1 MVYKISE
8 VSNLETALLYPYR
21 ILRTASNTLSELLR
35 YSEPFITQLTNY
47 TTQSGVIEYRIDVE
61 LNPNKVPFIEFINA
75 DILSE
80 CADIYEVETTDKQLL
95 IRTVSILS
103 KPVDIA
109 VYEVYSLQQI
119 TDLLSKLKAILDEKS
134 AELDD
139 TDTEADDIK
148 IIGKWVVADGVKVPD
163 LVMIDKDS
171 DGLLF
176 GDSSCILSG
185 AVSSQ
190 QLVNPTQR
198 LLESMLKCL
207 TDQLTIKISDKQNR
221 VFEGFYNGLLTID
234 AGTDILVFRNCRAV
248 IQLNKIT
255 CETLIIDNCPFVFFK
270 EDQCKIGTLEIRH
283 STVTINSDTEIDRI
297 MLSRMS
303 TVNQVQCKLGTLL
316 LLEAGSTYY
325 VPELNNDNTIEHVEI
340 KAIQGQFCVNDKP
353 VYLHHQNVSFRRG
366 QVEDPVPISDI
377 KIDIVISGGDT
388 PTPTPE
394 GKIYSPFTDWYWSGD
409 SRVVQMIAATG
420 TDGKGYG
427 GEALAKLQ
435 EVQSEIE
442 SEGVDHNILLWWGV
456 NGLYSGAQAYAAVY
470 KNIANIVGDSAMVF
484 VGTVGYCPN
493 GSGSGRVDGGG
504 GQPLDS
510 FNDQIE
516 QFNVDLKAELV
527 NVSNIHVLDINEY
540 IYTLEA
546 EHGAAWLTSD
556 NLHYLPAASQAIYDW
571 VCNQITNTKQDYP
584 DAPTSTNAGRIW
596 NWFKYANIPN
606 VSNRPELIAGI
617 IGNCQQ
623 ESYMAIDLL
632 GSSESYYGPWCESNA
647 GFRTAVTNAGFSFHP
662 YTASPGDD
670 SAAIPTIFTWLIN
683 NSPSWTDWL
692 YDVINQVSS
701 QTGEAGARA
710 YAELF
715 CVCIERCVGGSDA
728 VLDPGVHQIM
738 TDYYG
743 GTVYKYQHLTT
754 RRENAAN
761 IYNSF
766 MGL

>member
-1 MVYKISE
+1 MIYKISE

-35 YSEPFITQLTNY
+35 YSEPFVTQLTNY
-47 TTQSGVIEYRIDVE
+47 TTQSGVIEYRVDIE
-61 LNPNKVPFIEFINA
+61 LNPNKVPFIEFVNA
-75 DILSE
+75 DLLPE
-80 CADIYEVETTDKQLL
+80 CADIYEVETTDKQLV

-103 KPVDIA
+103 KPIDIA

-139 TDTEADDIK
+139 TDTEVDDIK
-148 IIGKWVVADGVKVPD
+148 IIGKWVIADDVKVPD

-171 DGLLF
+171 DGLRF
-176 GDSSCILSG
+176 GDSNCILSG

-207 TDQLTIKISDKQNR
+207 TDQLTIKISDKHNR

-234 AGTDILVFRNCRAV
+234 ADTDILVFRNCRAV
-248 IQLNKIT
+248 IQLNKLDCDT
-255 CETLIIDNCPFVFFK
+255 VIIDNCPFVFFK
-270 EDQCKIGTLEIRH
+270 EDSCKVGTLEIRH
-283 STVTINSDTEIDRI
+283 STVTINSDTQIDRI

-325 VPELNNDNTIEHVEI
+325 VPELNDNNTIEHVEI

-366 QVEDPVPISDI
+366 QVEDPIPISDI
-377 KIDIVISGGDT
+377 KVDIVISGGDT
-388 PTPTPE
+388 PEPTPG

-442 SEGVDHNILLWWGV
+442 REGVDHNILLWWGV
-456 NGLYSGAQAYAAVY
+456 NGLYSGAQAYATVY
-470 KNIANIVGDSAMVF
+470 KNIANIVGDTAMVF

-510 FNDQIE
+510 FNQQIE

-571 VCNQITNTKQDYP
+571 VCDQITNVQPGDFP
-584 DAPTSTNAGRIW
+584 DAPTDTHAGVIW
-596 NWFKYANIPN
+596 NWFKYAGIPN
-606 VSNRPELIAGI
+606 VSNRPELIAGV
-617 IGNCQQ
+617 IGNCQA

-632 GSSESYYGPWCESNA
+632 GCNDGYYGPWGESNVD
-647 GFRTAVTNAGFSFHP
+647 FRTTVINAGYSFHP

-670 SAAIPTIFTWLIN
+670 SASVPTIFTWLTQQN
-683 NSPSWTDWL
+683 PNWTYWFTRHIDM
-692 YDVINQVSS
+692 VTN

-715 CVCIERCVGGSDA
+715 AVDVEICIDGGY
-728 VLDPGVHQIM
+728 VVEDPGVEAAIWDRYDR
-738 TDYYG
+738 TY
-743 GTVYKYQHLTT
+743 TYQNLD
-754 RRENAAN
+754 RRRDNAAN